1 MNKKKKGIIILS
13 VLIIII
19 IGLLIYLFLIK
30 NKKEEFYVKVKESF
44 NSSSIV
50 EPLHNEKIYKN
61 YPVLQI
67 DVGNLKEGDI
77 IKVRAKGEVI
87 ETYPPVVQV
96 ENYEFIINNTTSTTP
111 LIEENTESNEKVTI
125 TKASTTTKNNNGVS
139 TTTTIKTTTNKVTT
153 TIKTTIS
160 TTTTPKTT
168 TTKYV
173 PSSNDEIVLSSL
185 QNNISLVEKNQNDKS
200 FGEKAKG
207 YFTSAVDF
215 IFYNKD
221 IKGVYFKDL
230 TKAAKLKVI
239 SLTLKLDNLIDKHYP
254 GYKESLSSSYQNTK
268 TKLIELYLDKTSEY
282 CANNDKICNQAKSD
296 FQDLKKAYGITWEFI
311 KDLGSKGITKLKE
324 WYEVY
329 SGK

>member
-1 MNKKKKGIIILS
+1 MNKKKKGMIILS
-13 VLIIII
+13 ILIVIL
-19 IGLLIYLFLIK
+19 IGLLVYLFIIK
-30 NKKEEFYVKVKESF
+30 NKKEEFYVKVKESSS
-44 NSSSIV
+44 SSSIV

-77 IKVRAKGEVI
+77 IKVTAKGEVL

-96 ENYEFIINNTTSTTP
+96 LDYEFIINNTTSTTP
-111 LIEENTESNEKVTI
+111 LIEIIDELNI
-125 TKASTTTKNNNGVS
+125 PTTTKRITTTQNNNIPTTKVNTTTS
-139 TTTTIKTTTNKVTT
+139 RTTTIKINTNTMP
-153 TIKTTIS
+153 S
-160 TTTTPKTT
+160 TT

-173 PSSNDEIVLSSL
+173 PSSKDEIVLSSL

-207 YFTSAVDF
+207 YFISTVDF
-215 IFYNKD
+215 IFYDKD

-230 TKAAKLKVI
+230 TNTAKLKVI
-239 SLTLKLDNLIDKHYP
+239 GLALKLDNLIDKHYP
-254 GYKESLSSSYQNTK
+254 GYKDSLSSSYQNIK
-268 TKLIELYLDKTSEY
+268 NKLIELYLDKTSEY
-282 CANNDKICNQAKSD
+282 CANNDKVCKEAKND
-296 FQDLKKAYGITWEFI
+296 FQEFKKAYGITWDFI
-311 KDLGSKGITKLKE
+311 KNLGSKGISKLKQ